1 MSRNNHP
8 SVIFCF
14 NFSRFS
20 DCVDSTT
27 ANLILLLDSSS
38 IQATKLS
45 VKSALSL
52 IDILDIENTDLHLGV
67 SSYADDTQNEVPLQP
82 HLANDIKTS
91 ITKVKVRQSD
101 SSNVTN
107 ALQSGYLRLQNSGRN
122 TKKVLILF
130 SDGHFNDSAEIKTEI
145 SRITDDEV
153 VVMVISIGEDANF
166 RNIRDVVSDPF
177 FAVLIP
183 DPNDNSPYSSVKS
196 EIFQTFC
203 DPAIFKLRQ

>member
-1 MSRNNHP
+1 MLYF
-8 SVIFCF
+8 ILLC
-14 NFSRFS
+14 FS
-20 DCVDSTT
+20 DCVDSTS
-27 ANLILLLDSSS
+27 ADIVLLLDSSS

-82 HLANDIKTS
+82 HLANDIKSS

-107 ALQSGYLRLQNSGRN
+107 ALQSGYRRLKNSGRN

-130 SDGHFNDSAEIKTEI
+130 SDGHFNDSTEI
-145 SRITDDEV
+145 NNEISKITDDDV
-153 VVMVISIGEDANF
+153 VVIVISIGENANF

-177 FAVLIP
+177 FAVLTP
-183 DPNDNSPYSSVKS
+183 DSEDKSPYSSMKS

-203 DPAIFKLRQ
+203 DLTIFYLRQ

>member
-1 MSRNNHP
+1 ML
-8 SVIFCF
+8 C
-14 NFSRFS
+14 FS
-20 DCVDSTT
+20 DCVDSTS
-27 ANLILLLDSSS
+27 ADIVLLLDSSS

-82 HLANDIKTS
+82 HLANDIKSS

-107 ALQSGYLRLQNSGRN
+107 ALQNGYLRLKNSGRN
-122 TKKVLILF
+122 TKKVLVLF
-130 SDGHFNDSAEIKTEI
+130 SDGHFNDSAEINNEI
-145 SRITDDEV
+145 SSITNDDV
-153 VVMVISIGEDANF
+153 VAMVISIGENANF
-166 RNIRDVVSDPF
+166 RNIRDVVNDPF
-177 FAVLIP
+177 FAVLTP
-183 DPNDNSPYSSVKS
+183 DSNDNSPYSSVKS

-203 DPAIFKLRQ
+203 DLTIFDLRQ